1 MKESRTKKQPE
12 GDTEISA
19 WVSKS
24 RKLEKK
30 RALQLSKIFEE
41 QVFPHLCCTYILWS
55 LRYCFSQFQICNHYN
70 MLKLSQDKIAVEG
83 SDDEDTAQHTG
94 KFLCFWMPREVMMRI
109 QPSSLGHLSY
119 L

>member
-12 GDTEISA
+12 GDSEISA

-41 QVFPHLCCTYILWS
+41 QVFPPFMLYLYFMIFKILFLPVS
-55 LRYCFSQFQICNHYN
+55 N
-70 MLKLSQDKIAVEG
+70 M
-83 SDDEDTAQHTG
+83 
-94 KFLCFWMPREVMMRI
+94 
-109 QPSSLGHLSY
+109 
-119 L
+119 

>member
-12 GDTEISA
+12 GVTEISA

-41 QVFPHLCCTYILWS
+41 QVFPPFMLYLYFMIFKILFLPVS
-55 LRYCFSQFQICNHYN
+55 N
-70 MLKLSQDKIAVEG
+70 M
-83 SDDEDTAQHTG
+83 
-94 KFLCFWMPREVMMRI
+94 
-109 QPSSLGHLSY
+109 
-119 L
+119 

>member
-30 RALQLSKIFEE
+30 RALQL
-41 QVFPHLCCTYILWS
+41 
-55 LRYCFSQFQICNHYN
+55 
-70 MLKLSQDKIAVEG
+70 
-83 SDDEDTAQHTG
+83 
-94 KFLCFWMPREVMMRI
+94 
-109 QPSSLGHLSY
+109 
-119 L
+119 

>member
-41 QVFPHLCCTYILWS
+41 QVFPPFMLYLYFMIFKILFLPVS
-55 LRYCFSQFQICNHYN
+55 N
-70 MLKLSQDKIAVEG
+70 M
-83 SDDEDTAQHTG
+83 
-94 KFLCFWMPREVMMRI
+94 
-109 QPSSLGHLSY
+109 
-119 L
+119 